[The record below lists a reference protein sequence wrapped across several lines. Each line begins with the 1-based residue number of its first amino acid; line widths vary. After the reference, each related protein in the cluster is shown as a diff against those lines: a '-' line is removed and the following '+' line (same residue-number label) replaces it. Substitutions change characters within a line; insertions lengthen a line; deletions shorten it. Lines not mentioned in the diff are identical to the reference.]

1 MIRRYFNSIKVRL
14 ELEPFLNQMT
24 LPRNFNSIKVRLEHH
39 VATVK
44 EDEDLISI
52 P

>member
-1 MIRRYFNSIKVRL
+1 
-14 ELEPFLNQMT
+14 MT
-24 LPRNFNSIKVRLEHH
+24 KKRAVEFAEYHFNSIKVRLEHH

-44 EDEDLISI
+44 EDDELISI